1 METDK
6 FEKHI
11 KTKLNERKIKPSA
24 DTWNKISEGLAV
36 QAPSKKP
43 NYSWIGIAASILVL
57 IGTGL
62 FYLNTSSEEKNNDVE
77 VVVTPIEKVLKE
89 VTTEKR
95 NNDLEIAPTSIVL
108 KEQVEENKFKEIPV
122 AHKQEVFEEEKYAT
136 SSDAIASGTPLEAL
150 NDNAKTIVLP
160 EDLLNSKI
168 AEVIAQ
174 VDAMELSSTVTD
186 AEVDSLLRY
195 AQKELMMNKV
205 FLEDN
210 KVDPMALLSD
220 VEDELDQSFRDKI
233 FERLRT
239 GFVKVRTGVATNDN

>member
-11 KTKLNERKIKPSA
+11 KTKLNERKIQPSA

-150 NDNAKTIVLP
+150 KDSAKTIVLP

-186 AEVDSLLRY
+186 AEVDSLLLQ
-195 AQKELMMNKV
+195 AQQDIVKENLFNT
-205 FLEDN
+205 DN
-210 KVDPMALLSD
+210 SVNAMALLTE
-220 VEDELDQSFRDKI
+220 VEDELDQSFRDQI
-233 FERLRT
+233 FESLKA
-239 GFVKVRTGVATNDN
+239 GFLKVRTAVADRNN

>member
-11 KTKLNERKIKPSA
+11 KTKLNGREIQPSA
-24 DTWNKISEGLAV
+24 DAWNKISEGLAV

-122 AHKQEVFEEEKYAT
+122 AHKEEVFEEEKHAT
-136 SSDAIASGTPLEAL
+136 SSDVIASGTPLEAL

-174 VDAMELSSTVTD
+174 VDAIELTSTVTD
-186 AEVDSLLRY
+186 AEVDSLLLQ
-195 AQKELMMNKV
+195 AQQDIVKENLFNT
-205 FLEDN
+205 DN
-210 KVDPMALLSD
+210 SVNAMALLTE
-220 VEDELDQSFRDKI
+220 VEDELDQSFRDQI
-233 FERLRT
+233 FESLKA
-239 GFVKVRTGVATNDN
+239 GFLKVRTAVADRNN